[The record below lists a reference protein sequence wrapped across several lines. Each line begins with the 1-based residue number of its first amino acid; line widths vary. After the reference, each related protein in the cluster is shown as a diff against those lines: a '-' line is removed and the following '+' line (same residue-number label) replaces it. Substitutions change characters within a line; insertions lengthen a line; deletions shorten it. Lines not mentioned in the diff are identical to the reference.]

1 MSKSRK
7 SVAIIGGGPSA
18 LMAAAFLDTDKFDVT
33 VYEKNK
39 SLGRKFLVAGKGGF
53 NLTHSEPIESMIG
66 RYHPML
72 FLKNSLLNFSNK
84 DLRNW
89 FSQIGIETY
98 IGSSNRV
105 YQVDGI
111 KPIEVLTAIVDFLK
125 EKDVHLKFGYEWSNW
140 KNDSIVFKNRIQ
152 IDPDFTIFA
161 DRKSVV

>member
-18 LMAAAFLDTDKFDVT
+18 LLAAAFLDTDKFDVT

-53 NLTHSEPIESMIG
+53 NLTHSEPIELMIG

-84 DLRNW
+84 DPGEG
-89 FSQIGIETY
+89 GI
-98 IGSSNRV
+98 S
-105 YQVDGI
+105 GI
-111 KPIEVLTAIVDFLK
+111 RTEAI
-125 EKDVHLKFGYEWSNW
+125 S
-140 KNDSIVFKNRIQ
+140 
-152 IDPDFTIFA
+152 
-161 DRKSVV
+161 